1 MIVCRTLGPVEVLL
15 DGGLAPA
22 ELLWRKNL
30 ALLLYLARSPRR
42 SRAREHL
49 MGLLWAEKPE
59 SAARHSLN
67 EAVRVLRRSTGES
80 TVLTDGGQV
89 RLAPDAIRL
98 DVEQLDQHAA
108 SGEWCAAADLVAG
121 EFLEGFAVPG
131 ASGFEDW
138 LASERAMWCSRS
150 VEALVHCAEALLARG
165 SARDAAAFAQRA
177 LKLDP
182 RSEAAAR
189 GVLRSLALAGE
200 RAAALDSYRSF
211 STRLREE
218 LGVEPQPET
227 AALAERVRR
236 ERPSPEIERKGAA
249 PLAPRLPLV
258 GRAQELSSLL
268 EVTDECRLRHDA
280 ITIVLDGDPGTGK
293 TRLLEELLGR
303 LRLDG
308 AAVAAARAVE
318 ADRSEPWSGIRALAR
333 GGLLEARGLAA
344 APSAA
349 LATFA
354 AEFPEWAERFAGALG
369 AAPMPP
375 GRALGELLRSAAEEQ
390 PVFLAVDDAE
400 HLDRES
406 LLGLEAILRDLPKT
420 SIGVILT
427 ISGRGA
433 SPDIEQLWAR
443 IGRDLAGTAVSL
455 GPLGIAELR
464 DLARRILPGFDDVEI
479 DRVARRVG
487 TDSAGIPLLAVELLR
502 AVALGLDLGVA
513 SGAWPEPLRTL
524 DQSLPGDLPTAVVA
538 AIRVGF
544 GRLDRN
550 ARQVLAA
557 ASILQDRVDPPTLA
571 RAVDLSE
578 TQVNAALD
586 VLEWHRWL
594 VSEPRGY
601 GFAARIV
608 RKVIASEMLTPG
620 QRRRILERLA
630 GGSTPQ
636 TAPPP
641 VSPAS
646 RR

>member
-67 EAVRVLRRSTGES
+67 EAVRVLRRSVGES
-80 TVLTDGGQV
+80 TVLTDAGLV
-89 RLAPDAIRL
+89 RLAPDSVRL
-98 DVEQLDQHAA
+98 DVEQLDRHVTER
-108 SGEWCAAADLVAG
+108 EWSAAADLVSG

-138 LASERAMWCSRS
+138 LATERAMWRRRS
-150 VEALVHCAEALLARG
+150 VEALVHRAEELLAQG
-165 SARDAAAFAQRA
+165 TARDAAAFAQRA
-177 LKLDP
+177 MKLDP
-182 RSEAAAR
+182 RSEAAVR

-200 RAAALDSYRSF
+200 RAAALEHYRDF
-211 STRLREE
+211 AARLRED

-236 ERPSPEIERKGAA
+236 ERPAPASDRRGTA
-249 PLAPRLPLV
+249 PLEPRLPLV
-258 GRAQELSSLL
+258 GRARELSSLL
-268 EVTDECRLRHDA
+268 KVTDECRLQHHS
-280 ITIVLDGDPGTGK
+280 ITIVLDGDAGTGK

-308 AAVAAARAVE
+308 AAVATVRSVE
-318 ADRSEPWSGIRALAR
+318 ADRGEAWSGIRALAR

-344 APSAA
+344 APSSA
-349 LATFA
+349 LAAFA
-354 AEFPEWAERFAGALG
+354 AEFPEWAERFGGALG

-375 GRALGELLRSAAEEQ
+375 ARALGELLRSAAEEQ
-390 PVFLAVDDAE
+390 PVFLAVDGAE

-406 LLGLEAILRDLPKT
+406 LLGLEAVLRDLPKA

-427 ISGRGA
+427 TSGRGS
-433 SPDIEQLWAR
+433 SPDVEQLRTR
-443 IGRDLAGTAVSL
+443 IGRDLAGVTVSL

-464 DLARRILPGFDDVEI
+464 DLARRILPGFDEVEI

-502 AVALGLDLGVA
+502 AVALGLDLGAVT
-513 SGAWPEPLRTL
+513 GAWPEPLRTL
-524 DQSLPGDLPTAVVA
+524 DQSLPGDLPTAVTA

-557 ASILQDRVDPPTLA
+557 ASILQDRVDPGTLA
-571 RAVDLSE
+571 RAVDLPE
-578 TQVNAALD
+578 AEVNAALD

-608 RKVIASEMLTPG
+608 REVIASEMLTPG

-630 GGSTPQ
+630 GGP
-636 TAPPP
+636 AP
-641 VSPAS
+641 PAS

>member
-1 MIVCRTLGPVEVLL
+1 VSGVIVCRTLGPVEVLL

-22 ELLWRKNL
+22 EVLWRKNL

-67 EAVRVLRRSTGES
+67 EAVRVLRRSIGES
-80 TVLTDGGQV
+80 TVLTDAGQV
-89 RLAPDAIRL
+89 RLAPDTIRL
-98 DVEQLDQHAA
+98 DVEQLDRHVAER
-108 SGEWCAAADLVAG
+108 EWRAAADLVSG

-138 LASERAMWCSRS
+138 LANERAMWRSRS
-150 VEALVHCAEALLARG
+150 VEALVHRAEELLAQG
-165 SARDAAAFAQRA
+165 SARDAAAFAHRA
-177 LKLDP
+177 MKLDP
-182 RSEAAAR
+182 RSEPAVRSA
-189 GVLRSLALAGE
+189 LRSLALAGE
-200 RAAALDSYRSF
+200 RSAALECYRDF
-211 STRLREE
+211 TTRLRED

-227 AALAERVRR
+227 ASLAERVRR
-236 ERPSPEIERKGAA
+236 ERPAPASDRKGAA
-249 PLAPRLPLV
+249 SLEPRLPLV

-268 EVTDECRLRHDA
+268 EVTDGCRLQHRA
-280 ITIVLDGDPGTGK
+280 ITIVLDGDSGTGK

-308 AAVAAARAVE
+308 AAVAAVRAVE
-318 ADRSEPWSGIRALAR
+318 ADRGEAWSGLRALAR
-333 GGLLEARGLAA
+333 GGLLEAGGLAA
-344 APSAA
+344 APSSA
-349 LATFA
+349 LAAFA
-354 AEFPEWAERFAGALG
+354 AEFPEWAERFGGALG

-375 GRALGELLRSAAEEQ
+375 ARALGELLRSATEEQ

-420 SIGVILT
+420 PVGVILT
-427 ISGRGA
+427 TSGRG
-433 SPDIEQLWAR
+433 SSGDIEQLRAR
-443 IGRDLAGTAVSL
+443 LGRDLAGAAISL
-455 GPLGIAELR
+455 GPLAIAELR
-464 DLARRILPGFDDVEI
+464 DLARRILPGFDEVEI

-524 DQSLPGDLPTAVVA
+524 DQSLPGDLPTAVIA

-557 ASILQDRVDPPTLA
+557 AAILEDRVNPETLS
-571 RAVDLSE
+571 RAVELPE
-578 TQVNAALD
+578 AEVNAALD

-608 RKVIASEMLTPG
+608 REVIASEMLTPG

-630 GGSTPQ
+630 G
-636 TAPPP
+636 
-641 VSPAS
+641 SPSPSAS